1 MKYTHQARQII
12 IALVLALPVV
22 LPAQII
28 VKGKVISSVDKQPMI
43 GAVVAEKNTSNGT
56 TTNLD
61 GEYSIKV
68 KDGNAVLVVS
78 YIGYKTIET
87 IVAKRNQ
94 IDFELQDQAFD
105 LDEVV
110 AIGYGVV
117 RKSDITG
124 SLSTIKSKDIDDA
137 KAGTIDQ
144 LLAGRAAGVQVTSNS
159 GEPGAGMTIRV
170 RGASSIN
177 AEVEPLYVIDGIP
190 IEKGETLSSAF
201 SGMGKNVSDPLSS
214 INPNDIK
221 SVEILKD
228 ASATAIY
235 GSKGANGVVLIT
247 TKSGTEGKPKV
258 SFSTTI
264 GANLKPQNTI
274 KMMNGAQFAEFMS
287 LTVPTDM
294 RYTDPTGLPRNY
306 TDSVSYNW
314 QDELMRT
321 SMQQTYSLTVSGGT
335 KNNTYAASIGH
346 LSNEGVIKSSYERT
360 NFRVNFRSEI
370 SEKLIFNASLLAAK
384 SDQSGTVTGGSG
396 SGASAGVVQQM
407 LVFRPVNVGSLEEI
421 DLETLSSNPVQYLNN
436 YVRNNK
442 RYETNYNFSL
452 QYNISKA
459 LNFRTMYGGNFNH
472 VRTKEFIPSTI
483 AAGFNVGGR
492 NTSAY
497 GLQSK
502 WLWENT
508 LNYSKRI
515 KQTHSIN
522 AMLGY
527 ILEKADSRSEVTQVE
542 NISDQTLGEESI
554 EFGMNFRPV
563 TNLYALRSSI
573 SYLGRINY
581 SYKNR
586 YLITGSLRA
595 DGSSKFTEN
604 NKFSYFPSG
613 AFAWRVSEEDFLKRN
628 NSVTDLKL
636 RISYGTSGNQGIQSY
651 STLNQMGAAR
661 YSFDNVTVSNGVS
674 QRKLGNE
681 KLKWETTNQYNAGI
695 DLTLFKGRLGF
706 VFDVYDKY
714 TSDLLLNQRVTYGTG
729 SEFVMANVGSVQNKG
744 IELTINTLNI
754 RNKNFTWETSF
765 NISANR
771 NKVLDL
777 GSVESFFADPGN
789 GNVAVNSFII
799 KKGEAIGTMWGYQYT
814 GVYQYSDFVNFYNV
828 DPVSGR
834 MTLKP
839 IEESAQ
845 IYAANR
851 KTLTL
856 MPGVVQ
862 RAGITP
868 EPGNAKYKDIT
879 GDGIVNEFDKGVIG
893 RSEPVCFG
901 GMTNTFNYKGL
912 FLSFFLRYSIGNN
925 IFNGSFAEMTMS
937 NTNRSKTEKL
947 WLNAWKPLSESNG
960 YPYMYDT
967 DGNQKIPSTLMV
979 EDGSYIKL
987 SDISVGYNLPSKVCS
1002 RLGVKDIGVSVSA
1015 KNLYTLTKYS
1025 GYDPEISNSDPLS
1038 IGWDRFNYPQSRTVL
1053 ATLNVSF

>member
-1 MKYTHQARQII
+1 MKYTQQAKKII
-12 IALVLALPVV
+12 IAFILALPVV
-22 LPAQII
+22 LSAQII
-28 VKGKVISSVDKQPMI
+28 VKGKVTSSADKQPMI
-43 GAVVAEKNTSNGT
+43 GVVIAEKNSSNGT
-56 TTNLD
+56 TTNND
-61 GEYSIKV
+61 GEYTIKV
-68 KDGNAVLVVS
+68 KSENAVLVVS
-78 YIGYKTIET
+78 YIGYKTFET
-87 IVAKRNQ
+87 VVAKRTQ
-94 IDFELQDQAFD
+94 INIELQDQTFD
-105 LDEVV
+105 LEEVV
-110 AIGYGVV
+110 AIGYGVAK
-117 RKSDITG
+117 KSDITG

-137 KAGTIDQ
+137 KAGSIDQ

-258 SFSTTI
+258 TFSTTM
-264 GANLKPQNTI
+264 GANLKPQNTL
-274 KMMNGAQFAEFMS
+274 KMMSGAQFAEFMS
-287 LTVPTDM
+287 LTSPTDI
-294 RYTDPTGLPRNY
+294 RYTDPTGIPRNY

-314 QDELMRT
+314 QDELMQT
-321 SMQQTYSLTVSGGT
+321 SMQQTHSLTVSGGS
-335 KNNTYAASIGH
+335 KNNTYAASVGY
-346 LSNEGVIKSSYERT
+346 LSNQGVIKSSYERT
-360 NFRVNFRSEI
+360 NFRVNFRSEL
-370 SEKLIFNASLLAAK
+370 SEKLIFNANLLAAI
-384 SDQSGTVTGGSG
+384 SNQDGTVSGGAG
-396 SGASAGVVQQM
+396 SGASASVVQQM
-407 LVFRPVNVGSLEEI
+407 LVFRPINVGSLEDI
-421 DLETLSSNPVQYLNN
+421 DLETSSSNPIQYLKY
-436 YVRNNK
+436 YVKNNK
-442 RYETNYNFSL
+442 RFETTYNFSL
-452 QYNISKA
+452 QYNISKD
-459 LNFRTMYGGNFNH
+459 LNFKSMYGGNFNN
-472 VRTKEFIPSTI
+472 VRTKEFIPSNI

-497 GLQSK
+497 GTQTK

-515 KQTHSIN
+515 KQKHSIN

-542 NISDQTLGEESI
+542 NITDQSLGAESI
-554 EFGMNFRPV
+554 EFGTNFKPV
-563 TNLYALRSSI
+563 SNLYALRSSI

-586 YLITGSLRA
+586 YLLTASLRA
-595 DGSSKFTEN
+595 DGSSKFTEY

-613 AFAWRVSEEDFLKRN
+613 AFAWRVSEEDFLKKN
-628 NSVTDLKL
+628 KDITDLKL
-636 RISYGTSGNQGIQSY
+636 RISYGSSGNQGIQSY
-651 STLNQMGAAR
+651 STFNQMGAAR
-661 YSFDNVTVSNGVS
+661 YSYDNSTVVTGVA

-695 DLTLFKGRLGF
+695 DLTLFNGKLGF

-714 TSDLLLNQRVTYGTG
+714 TSDLLLNQRVSYGTG

-744 IELTINTLNI
+744 LELTINTLNI

-765 NISANR
+765 NISANK

-777 GSVESFFADPGN
+777 GTVESFFADPGN
-789 GNVAVNSFII
+789 GNIAVNSFIV

-814 GVYQYSDFVNFYNV
+814 GVYQYADFVNFYNV
-828 DPVSGR
+828 DPITGK
-834 MTLKP
+834 MTQKP
-839 IEESAQ
+839 NEECAQ

-862 RAGITP
+862 RSGITP

-879 GDGIVNEFDKGVIG
+879 GDGIVNELDKGVIG
-893 RSEPVCFG
+893 RSEPICFG
-901 GMTNTFNYKGL
+901 GITNTFNYKGV
-912 FLSFFLRYSIGNN
+912 FLSFFLRYSLGNN
-925 IFNGSFAEMTMS
+925 IFNGSFAEMNMS
-937 NTNRSKTEKL
+937 NTNRNKTENL

-960 YPYMYDT
+960 YPYMYDA

-979 EDGSYIKL
+979 EDGSYLKL
-987 SDISVGYNLPSKVCS
+987 SDISVGYNLPSKICS
-1002 RLGVKDIGVSVSA
+1002 RLGVKDIGLSVSA

-1038 IGWDRFNYPQSRTVL
+1038 VGWDRFNYPQSRTVL
-1053 ATLNVSF
+1053 VTLNVSF